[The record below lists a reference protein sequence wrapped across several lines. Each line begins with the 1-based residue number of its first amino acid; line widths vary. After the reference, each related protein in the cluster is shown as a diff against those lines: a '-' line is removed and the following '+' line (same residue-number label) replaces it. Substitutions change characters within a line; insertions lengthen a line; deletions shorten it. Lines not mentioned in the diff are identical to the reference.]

1 MEFTMKI
8 TPQDPKLAALKALST
23 PAERV
28 SERKSAPQP
37 DAASTQEPSTTVQL
51 SAAAKLAT
59 QGADGSFDAE
69 KVERMSQAI
78 RDGSFKVN
86 ADAVADK
93 LIANAREQ
101 LAKTYR

>member
-1 MEFTMKI
+1 MKI
-8 TPQDPKLAALKALST
+8 TPNDPKLASLNALNPASERV
-23 PAERV
+23 AER
-28 SERKSAPQP
+28 KNTAQP
-37 DAASTQEPSTTVQL
+37 GGATGGEASTTVVLSPAAQL
-51 SAAAKLAT
+51 AAKSL
-59 QGADGSFDAE
+59 DAGIDSA

-93 LIANAREQ
+93 LIANARDA